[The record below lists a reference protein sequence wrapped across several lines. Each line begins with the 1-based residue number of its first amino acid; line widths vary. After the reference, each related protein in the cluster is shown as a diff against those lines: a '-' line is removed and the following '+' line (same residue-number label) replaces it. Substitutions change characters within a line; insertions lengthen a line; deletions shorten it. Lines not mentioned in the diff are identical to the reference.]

1 MIIWFGFF
9 CFEGK
14 VLRVESEKIDNWLY
28 VTIKLVFLMINFREE
43 KRYKKKKNK
52 INLFCNKLYKNFTI
66 LQNSKYVKK
75 ILIP

>member
-28 VTIKLVFLMINFREE
+28 VTIKLFLMINFREE

-52 INLFCNKLYKNFTI
+52 INLFCDKLYKNFII